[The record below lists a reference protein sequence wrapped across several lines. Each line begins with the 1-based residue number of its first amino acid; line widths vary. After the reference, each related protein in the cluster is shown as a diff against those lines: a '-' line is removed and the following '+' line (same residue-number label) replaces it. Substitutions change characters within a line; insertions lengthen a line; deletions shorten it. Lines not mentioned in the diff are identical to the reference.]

1 LKEIHVAGKKL
12 QLNSDVFDGKHG
24 TVLDSGTTYAYL
36 PEAAFLAFKRAVS
49 SFTNIIV
56 ECSELHFLLSNIES
70 SSSSALSGVELK

>member
-49 SFTNIIV
+49 SSTNIIV
-56 ECSELHFLLSNIES
+56 ECSELYFLLSSIES
-70 SSSSALSGVELK
+70 SLSPALSGVELK